1 MWPLWWW
8 PQELMQPLMCRS
20 MSPMSY
26 SSSRS
31 SKRSVIA
38 AAIGIER
45 ALASAQKS
53 PPGQAI
59 MSVSRP
65 MLGVAKLA
73 SRAAC
78 HSAQQVALA
87 HPRQQQ
93 VLVVRDAQLA
103 AAEAVGQVGGDVH
116 LVGGGVAGRLAGA
129 LERQRHGA
137 VAGDPVRR
145 ARCAPASAGRPA
157 ARRPAPRRMPSALR
171 LHAGG
176 QREVRGDAVELGLRD
191 DVRGAVVVALEDAA

>member
-20 MSPMSY
+20 MSPMSC

-59 MSVSRP
+59 MSVR
-65 MLGVAKLA
+65 
-73 SRAAC
+73 
-78 HSAQQVALA
+78 
-87 HPRQQQ
+87 
-93 VLVVRDAQLA
+93 
-103 AAEAVGQVGGDVH
+103 
-116 LVGGGVAGRLAGA
+116 
-129 LERQRHGA
+129 
-137 VAGDPVRR
+137 
-145 ARCAPASAGRPA
+145 
-157 ARRPAPRRMPSALR
+157 
-171 LHAGG
+171 
-176 QREVRGDAVELGLRD
+176 
-191 DVRGAVVVALEDAA
+191 